1 MAKRRR
7 TPKRANDRLLD
18 ELIGKALLTA
28 EATRAEFVERLVDA
42 IARVGL
48 RDQQGIVAVARTFL
62 ATYEPLLAE
71 HLSNTMI
78 LAWLEGYIEEADNLP
93 PIVAKWM
100 RDHASWRQEPPEVP
114 GIFGTGRRSPRE
126 VRFPKIE
133 NATASLFKRGL
144 LTRPQY
150 DRLSAAAKQATFTV
164 AWIDD
169 TDVIGRIRDALAE
182 TITEGATL
190 DRFRAKVV
198 EKLNTSPMGAW
209 HSETVYRTNLMSAF
223 RDGRESLA
231 QNPIVRETFP
241 FRAHYATHDGRV
253 RDEHLALE
261 TQGLDG
267 TNIYWADD
275 PIWDYI
281 TAPIGYNCRCLD
293 VLMRTSDAARH
304 GVTEAKEWLRTGVKP
319 VPTYMV
325 NRIKFRP
332 EPGFGV
338 RHGPLL
344 SAAA

>member
-7 TPKRANDRLLD
+7 LPKRARDRLLN

-28 EATRAEFVERLVDA
+28 ESTRAEFVDRLVDA
-42 IARVGL
+42 ISQVGL
-48 RDQQGIVAVARTFL
+48 RDQQGIISVARTFL

-100 RDHASWRQEPPEVP
+100 RSHAFWRQTPPEIP
-114 GIFGTGRRSPRE
+114 GIFGTGRKSPRE

-133 NATASLFKRGL
+133 KATESLFNRGL

-198 EKLNTSPMGAW
+198 EKLNTSPMGTW

-231 QNPIVRETFP
+231 QNPIVQEVFP

-293 VLMRTSDAARH
+293 VLMRTSDAARY

-319 VPTYMV
+319 EPTYMV
-325 NRIKFRP
+325 DRIKFRP

-344 SAAA
+344 SAAT

>member
-7 TPKRANDRLLD
+7 LPKRARDRLLD
-18 ELIGKALLTA
+18 ELIGRAILTS
-28 EATRAEFVERLVDA
+28 EVTRQEFIDRLIVA
-42 IARVGL
+42 ISKVGL
-48 RDQQGIVAVARTFL
+48 NNRRGVIAVARKFL
-62 ATYEPLLAE
+62 SAYNPLLAE

-78 LAWLEGYIEEADNLP
+78 LAWLEGYIEEAERLP
-93 PIVAKWM
+93 PIVAQWM
-100 RDHASWRQEPPEVP
+100 RDHASWNQKPPEVP
-114 GIFGTGRRSPRE
+114 GIFGTGHKSPRE

-133 NATASLFKRGL
+133 NATESLFKRGL

-150 DRLSAAAKQATFTV
+150 DRLSAAAKQSTFTV

-198 EKLNTSPMGAW
+198 EKLNTSPMGTW

-231 QNPIVRETFP
+231 QNPIVQEVFP

-293 VLMRTSDAARH
+293 VLMRTSDAARY

-319 VPTYMV
+319 EPTYMV
-325 NRIKFRP
+325 DRIKFRP